1 MNKATFIQE
10 IVPEKILYY
19 VEMMLVLT
27 FRCFEV
33 AF

>member
-19 VEMMLVLT
+19 VEMMLVVSKHVP
-27 FRCFEV
+27 C
-33 AF
+33 

>member
-19 VEMMLVLT
+19 AKMMFVVSKHVHQP
-27 FRCFEV
+27 C
-33 AF
+33 